1 MNLKHNV
8 SFSLRPYGKNHD
20 IFQIRLRV
28 TFNCQRV
35 EHATGCQ
42 INDPRFWDKEHQLV
56 VSGYVGPKGE
66 TDITINNTL
75 RNQRDQM
82 EWTFK
87 YFEVNDLPPTPSQV
101 SDKYIERLRGTVPQ
115 RPAVRKKKEDVT
127 RKGLDLFAVFDRF
140 VSESREKNAWSLATV
155 KKIATLR
162 NDLSAFKKNLGFS
175 DLTENTLTRFVAYL
189 RDDKKL
195 RTPRKKKGEREEYD
209 EEDVTGLKNSTIE
222 KKLENLRWFLKWATD
237 HGYNTNLA
245 FKSFRPTLK
254 KTQKKIIF
262 LTKDELQR
270 IRELELPKEKLSL
283 EPVRDVF
290 LFCCYS
296 GLRHSDVYNLRR
308 TDIKNDSIEITTVKT
323 ADSIIIELNKTTR
336 DILEKYESI
345 DFPGNKA
352 LPVMQNQPMNRA
364 IKELCRLAGIDEEI
378 RITTYKGNERHD
390 EVHPK
395 WELVGTHTGRRTFI
409 VNALSMGIVADIVMK
424 WTGHSDYKAMKP
436 YVDII
441 DSFKANAM
449 RKFDDL

>member
-1 MNLKHNV
+1 MNLKHKV

-222 KKLENLRWFLKWATD
+222 KKLENGVLNVKILECDGAVIPQNMYTKTFDYDKIEDTLKLRTRLPGDFIVINPD
-237 HGYNTNLA
+237 GRR
-245 FKSFRPTLK
+245 KSFSDYLTDMKVDKELRDKIPLVARGK
-254 KTQKKIIF
+254 EILWAIGMRSGESCRVDEKTQRSLVMTF
-262 LTKDELQR
+262 TNDN
-270 IRELELPKEKLSL
+270 LEE
-283 EPVRDVF
+283 
-290 LFCCYS
+290 
-296 GLRHSDVYNLRR
+296 
-308 TDIKNDSIEITTVKT
+308 
-323 ADSIIIELNKTTR
+323 
-336 DILEKYESI
+336 
-345 DFPGNKA
+345 
-352 LPVMQNQPMNRA
+352 Q
-364 IKELCRLAGIDEEI
+364 
-378 RITTYKGNERHD
+378 
-390 EVHPK
+390 
-395 WELVGTHTGRRTFI
+395 
-409 VNALSMGIVADIVMK
+409 
-424 WTGHSDYKAMKP
+424 
-436 YVDII
+436 
-441 DSFKANAM
+441 
-449 RKFDDL
+449 DDRQH